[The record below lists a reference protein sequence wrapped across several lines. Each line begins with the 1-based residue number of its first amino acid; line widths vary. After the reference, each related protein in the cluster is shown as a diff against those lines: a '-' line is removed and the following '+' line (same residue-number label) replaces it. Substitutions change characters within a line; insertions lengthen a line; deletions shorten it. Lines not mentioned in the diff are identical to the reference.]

1 MSNDI
6 NKYIHYGCP
15 IVEGTLKDDVSVNN
29 NAYVGKDVVVKGN
42 AYVCDDITLE
52 DRVVIGDNA
61 EICES
66 ASIRGDAVIDGDAV
80 IGGHMI
86 VGDHAHVGGNA
97 LLRGVGFVGGNADI
111 NSKDDIVIIQ
121 GLTPCPLSIYKSS
134 TWGVEVATEGR
145 SQPLQ
150 SFLYF
155 GEFPQSVKDIVRGIA
170 KKWQE

>member
-1 MSNDI
+1 MSN
-6 NKYIHYGCP
+6 NNEHIHYGNP
-15 IVEGTLKDDVSVNN
+15 IIDGTLKDDCSVNN
-29 NAYVGKDVVVKGN
+29 DAYIGPSVTVQGN
-42 AYVCDDITLE
+42 AYICDDVTLE
-52 DRVVIGDNA
+52 DRVVVGGNA

-66 ASIRGDAVIDGDAV
+66 ASLKGDAIVDGNAV

-86 VGDHAHVGGNA
+86 VGGHAHVGGDA

-134 TWGVEVATEGR
+134 KWGVEVATEGL
-145 SQPLQ
+145 SQALQ
-150 SFLYF
+150 TFLHF
-155 GEFPQSVKDIVRGIA
+155 GEFPQSVKDIVRAIA